1 MGAPPRLGNCSGT
14 EPMKMPIFTLRGFKR
29 PSEVVGS
36 ALGKL
41 EREVMD
47 ISWQRGGITVRDVY
61 GCFQERI
68 AYTTLMTT
76 LHRLY
81 KKGILDRRK
90 VGRAFLY
97 SPRVSRL
104 EFEQG
109 MAKDLIEGMIGR
121 ASDGVEPL
129 LACILDTVSEQDR
142 ALLDE
147 LDRLV
152 KEKKKELQRKR

>member
-1 MGAPPRLGNCSGT
+1 
-14 EPMKMPIFTLRGFKR
+14 MKMPSFTLRGFKR

-36 ALGKL
+36 AFGKL

-47 ISWQRGGITVRDVY
+47 LAWQRSEISVRDAY
-61 GCFQERI
+61 CSFEKRI

-81 KKGILDRRK
+81 RKGMLNRRK
-90 VGRAFLY
+90 SGRAYFY
-97 SPRVSRL
+97 STRVTRL

-121 ASDGVEPL
+121 ANDDVEPL
-129 LACILDTVSEQDR
+129 LACIVDTVTEQDR

-147 LDRLV
+147 LDRLI
-152 KEKKKELQRKR
+152 KEKKRELQRKH